1 MDSLPY
7 RPGWVSIIGQNKASQ
22 EAAMHYCDMSRDY
35 SSGNL
40 ALELP
45 PTTFTVIDF
54 AKFWVEIRGRLGQLE
69 FFVLAHDLL

>member
-7 RPGWVSIIGQNKASQ
+7 RPGWVSIMGQNKALQ
-22 EAAMHYCDMSRDY
+22 EAALHYCDMSWDY

-45 PTTFTVIDF
+45 PATSTVIDF
-54 AKFWVEIRGRLGQLE
+54 AKIWVEILG
-69 FFVLAHDLL
+69 

>member
-7 RPGWVSIIGQNKASQ
+7 RPGWVSFMGQNKPLQ

-54 AKFWVEIRGRLGQLE
+54 AKIWVEILG
-69 FFVLAHDLL
+69 